1 MREYDGRARA
11 RRAGEFLP
19 DVWAAEQTTQ
29 RRASSFRHMDVFTLD
44 AAARPVWSAPAVTR
58 TSITVRCFES
68 FDEAAFLRNE
78 VDALNRVSVHPDP
91 FSTFAF
97 FETYFRHDEL
107 HPPGRDSQLWFL
119 TAFRGA
125 QLIGYLALRQVTH
138 KVLGRPVCTVG
149 LLVVHDTDRPH
160 LVARPEHQRE
170 VSEAFYAHL
179 LGRRAEWSCLEFAQQ
194 DSTSALFPP
203 PAAVARKGWLVRE
216 WPSLENCTIP
226 VSWLSLVDYFAALPK
241 KYRTNLGRQ
250 LRKLLDAGE
259 VELLGS
265 SDPATTPALFELCLG
280 LEAQSWKAE
289 AQAGIARHPERVA
302 YFRALLGAD
311 QPMRLTIQ
319 VLLIDG
325 LPVAGIVCGA
335 FDRSVYALHVV
346 YDERWNA
353 LAPGSAM
360 LLMGM
365 RQAIDGGCDSF
376 NLMSGF
382 GYYKARWL
390 AQATPTRVGQ
400 IYRVGSLLYWRRVF
414 GDMKRRLWPRRAA
427 GEAQRFNPARREIE
441 TGEAGPRDRPPA
453 TPEAQARVVAL
464 IAQAR
469 AGAGEFLSGDALAAV
484 MPIDLRRAAGVKRPR
499 GSQGGLG

>member
-1 MREYDGRARA
+1 MN
-11 RRAGEFLP
+11 
-19 DVWAAEQTTQ
+19 
-29 RRASSFRHMDVFTLD
+29 VFTL
-44 AAARPVWSAPAVTR
+44 AAAAPLARSAPALTR

-68 FDEAAFLRNE
+68 FEDAEFLRFE
-78 VDALNRVSVHPDP
+78 VDALNRASAHPDP

-107 HPPGRDSQLWFL
+107 HPPGRGSCLWFL
-119 TAFRGA
+119 TAFRGP

-138 KVLGRPVCTVG
+138 KVLGLPVTTVG

-160 LVARPEHQRE
+160 LVARREHQRE

-179 LGRRAEWSCLEFAQQ
+179 LGRKNEWSCLEFAQQ
-194 DSTSALFPP
+194 DSRSALFPP
-203 PAAVARKGWLVRE
+203 PATFAGEGYLVRE

-226 VSWLSLVDYFAALPK
+226 VSWASLGDYFAALPK

-250 LRKLLDAGE
+250 MRKLLDAGE

-280 LEAQSWKAE
+280 LEAQSWKAQ
-289 AQAGIARHPERVA
+289 AQAGIGRHPERVA

-311 QPMRLTIQ
+311 QPMRLSIQ

-365 RQAIDGGCDSF
+365 RQAIDGGCAFF

-414 GDMKRRLWPRRAA
+414 GDMKRRWWPRRET
-427 GEAQRFNPARREIE
+427 GEAQGFNPARREVE
-441 TGEAGPRDRPPA
+441 TSESGPRDRPPLA
-453 TPEAQARVVAL
+453 PAAQARVAAL

-469 AGAGEFLSGDALAAV
+469 AGSGEFLSGDALAAV
-484 MPIDLRRAAGVKRPR
+484 MPIDMRRAPAVKRPH
-499 GSQGGLG
+499 GSQGGSA